1 MARILP
7 LDFQVHKMKNSAE
20 RVVVDRLQQRLN
32 DDWLIFVN
40 FLFKSE
46 GYDAEA
52 DIILLHPVWGVG
64 LIEVKGGEIRLKG
77 GKWVGTDRDPVAQLR
92 GNMYKLQRLL
102 AKETGNQYVQVHSAI
117 CLPNCPKVTGR
128 IPAGIVREQLILAPE
143 LENLTA
149 AIDDMF
155 CTPYRAGQLSPS
167 DCQAIIDYLA
177 PTADFV
183 YEPELVSN
191 YIRRELDAIC
201 DAQVETLSCL
211 DVHHRVFV
219 SGRAGT
225 GKTYLASKWT
235 RLGLYAEEDEVP
247 KRVLLTCY
255 NDPLA
260 EKLRAQFADVV
271 DDDDEFAPTLVVGA
285 FLRTVLTLEG
295 MPKLKI
301 REDES
306 SFWMDEL
313 PAHLLKNWH
322 LVTQRFDRIIIDEA
336 QDFSPAW
343 IGMLESLLDPD
354 GEGKLFLLADTHQEV
369 VSRGFT
375 PPAISAGWVHGELR
389 QNVRNSRDIALLAR
403 RFLDGSAAPA
413 SLPSSEVFTGIPS
426 ARASDVIANVKI
438 CLDWLQRDD
447 VHPKNVLVVASDS
460 GMRDLLRDELHLV
473 KVGDARQHVV
483 ACETAHRAKGL
494 EYDAVIVAVS
504 PKGISDTN
512 FYVAVTRAVNRLYV
526 VAPAAVLER
535 VHLLPQN
542 HQSAVN

>member
-7 LDFQVHKMKNSAE
+7 LGFQLHKMKNKAE
-20 RVVVDRLQQRLN
+20 QVVVDRLMQRLS

-40 FLFKSE
+40 VLFQTD
-46 GYDAEA
+46 GFDAEA
-52 DIILLHPVWGVG
+52 DAILLHPVYGIG
-64 LIEVKGGEIRLKG
+64 LIEVKGGEIGLKG
-77 GKWVGTDRDPVAQLR
+77 GKWVGTDRDPVSQLR
-92 GNMYKLQRLL
+92 SNSYKLQRIL
-102 AKETGNQYVQVHSAI
+102 AAETGNRHLQVHSAI
-117 CLPNCPKVTGR
+117 CLPNIGRIKGR
-128 IPAGIVREQLILAPE
+128 IPAGITSEQLILAPG
-143 LENLTA
+143 LDDLRAT
-149 AIDDMF
+149 IDDVF
-155 CTPYRAGQLSPS
+155 CTPYRSPKLSAQE
-167 DCQAIIDYLA
+167 CQTIIDFLA
-177 PTADFV
+177 PTAEFV

-201 DAQVETLSCL
+201 DAQVDTLSCL
-211 DVHHRVFV
+211 DVHNRVFV

-225 GKTYLASKWT
+225 GKTYLATKWT
-235 RLGLYAEEDEVP
+235 QAGLYSDVDEPP

-260 EKLRAQFADVV
+260 QKLNAQFANVIS
-271 DDDDEFAPTLVVGA
+271 DDEFAPTLVVGA

-301 REDES
+301 REDDP

-343 IGMLESLLDPD
+343 IGMLESLLDPE
-354 GEGKLFLLADTHQEV
+354 GEGKFFLLADTHQEV
-369 VSRGFT
+369 VSRGFV

-389 QNVRNSRDIALLAR
+389 QNVRNSRDIALVAR

-413 SLPSSEVFTGIPS
+413 SLPSSEAFVGIAS
-426 ARASDVIANVKI
+426 SRSSDVVANVKT
-438 CLDWLQRDD
+438 CLDWLQHDD
-447 VHPKNVLVVASDS
+447 IHPKDILVVAGDTAI
-460 GMRDLLRDELHLV
+460 RDLLREELRLV
-473 KVGDARQHVV
+473 KVGDSRQHMV

-526 VAPAAVLER
+526 VAPEEVLKK
-535 VHLLPQN
+535 
-542 HQSAVN
+542 VNLA